1 MAWSTEQLARLA
13 NTTANTVRHYHKVG
27 LLDHPERTANGYKRY
42 GVPHLLRLLQI
53 KRLSELGFSL
63 AQVAEMGRTGP
74 DSAQDAAEEIRV
86 LDDELAATMERLART
101 RSELAQIL
109 EHGAAADTPTGFA
122 PVSGHLSESQRSMLA
137 VYSTVFNESSLKDLS
152 DAVAVQDDI
161 DVEFENLE
169 ADSDDVAVE
178 SLAARMVLAVR
189 RSRDEHPDLSD
200 AVSQSPHGAR
210 EAKTTIARAIAEV
223 YNRAQLRV
231 LKRLGE
237 LMNDTRE

>member
-1 MAWSTEQLARLA
+1 
-13 NTTANTVRHYHKVG
+13 
-27 LLDHPERTANGYKRY
+27 
-42 GVPHLLRLLQI
+42 LLQI

-63 AQVAEMGRTGP
+63 AQVAEMG
-74 DSAQDAAEEIRV
+74 SAVQNPAEEIRA

-101 RSELAQIL
+101 RAELAQIL
-109 EHGAAADTPTGFA
+109 EHGAAADIPTGFA

-137 VYSTVFNESSLKDLS
+137 VYSTVFSDSSLEDLS

-169 ADSDDVAVE
+169 ADSDDAAVE

-189 RSRDEHPDLSD
+189 RSREERPDLSD
-200 AVSQSPHGAR
+200 AVARSPHGAR

-223 YNRAQLRV
+223 YNPAQLRV

-237 LMNDTRE
+237 LMNDTSE